1 MQAFGIYLSEVI
13 IRYEASGMSSS
24 SECFSLTYE
33 YLDKDEKPVK
43 RVYEKCRRKS
53 ALTHSKNREYR
64 DIKSIEQ
71 KEKMATKFHI
81 EVFSENNWNPR
92 NLFIAQ
98 VTHFNSLLIDHR
110 H

>member
-1 MQAFGIYLSEVI
+1 MQAFEIYLSEVI

-33 YLDKDEKPVK
+33 YLDKDEKVVK
-43 RVYEKCRRKS
+43 RIFEKCRRKP
-53 ALTHSKNREYR
+53 ALTHSKQREYR

-71 KEKMATKFHI
+71 KEKMATKFHV
-81 EVFSENNWNPR
+81 EVFQDNKWIPR

-98 VTHFNSLLIDHR
+98 VTHFNNLLIDHN